1 MELLE
6 RFLKYIKIPTTSDSK
21 SQMTPS
27 TTVQRNLAKVLV
39 EELKDLHL
47 DDVYY
52 DEEHCY
58 IYAVLKGN
66 DKYPKI
72 GFISHMDTA
81 EDEKGENI
89 KPNIIYNYDGNP
101 IKLKNNVTLTKEE
114 FGDLKQQIGKTLI
127 TTDGTTLLGADDK
140 AGIAEIMNM
149 LEYFSN
155 NNEEHG
161 DIYVAFTPDEEI
173 GMSTEYF
180 DFSKFEADYAYTVD
194 GYDAGEI
201 TYETFNAATANIEIN
216 GINAHCGTAKN
227 KMVNSILLANTINEL
242 LPDETPRNTE
252 GYEGFYHLKHIKGEV
267 SKTTMQYLIRDF
279 DSENFKKRKKKIEVI
294 VEELNAKY
302 NNCIHLEI
310 TDTYYNMIHV
320 IKDNFHLIENA
331 YQAITKLNIPV
342 ITEPIRGGTDGASL
356 SFMGLPC
363 PNLGTGGHNY
373 HSVYEHISLEDM
385 QDASNILI
393 GIIKEYA
400 KDKKQLRKK

>member
-27 TTVQRNLAKVLV
+27 TTVQRNLAKVL
-39 EELKDLHL
+39 
-47 DDVYY
+47 
-52 DEEHCY
+52 
-58 IYAVLKGN
+58 
-66 DKYPKI
+66 
-72 GFISHMDTA
+72 
-81 EDEKGENI
+81 
-89 KPNIIYNYDGNP
+89 
-101 IKLKNNVTLTKEE
+101 
-114 FGDLKQQIGKTLI
+114 
-127 TTDGTTLLGADDK
+127 
-140 AGIAEIMNM
+140 
-149 LEYFSN
+149 
-155 NNEEHG
+155 
-161 DIYVAFTPDEEI
+161 
-173 GMSTEYF
+173 
-180 DFSKFEADYAYTVD
+180 
-194 GYDAGEI
+194 
-201 TYETFNAATANIEIN
+201 
-216 GINAHCGTAKN
+216 
-227 KMVNSILLANTINEL
+227 
-242 LPDETPRNTE
+242 
-252 GYEGFYHLKHIKGEV
+252 
-267 SKTTMQYLIRDF
+267 
-279 DSENFKKRKKKIEVI
+279 